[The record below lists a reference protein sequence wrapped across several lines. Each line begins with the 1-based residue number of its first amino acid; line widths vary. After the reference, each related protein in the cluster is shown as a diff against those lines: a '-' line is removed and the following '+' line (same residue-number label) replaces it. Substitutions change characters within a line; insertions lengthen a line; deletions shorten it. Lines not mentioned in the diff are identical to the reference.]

1 MSTQQD
7 IADALGVSKTTVS
20 EVLRDY
26 EGCTVSARMRARIH
40 ATAKRL
46 NYVPNPLAVGLRT
59 GRSRI
64 IGAMV
69 PYVFDHATSLVLTGL
84 IKAVDERGYTVNIQ
98 ITEGLPE
105 RERQAVQFL
114 RSQHVAGVFVLR
126 MLEWTQQDCD
136 LAVLDSAGVPLI
148 TPVTYPGWEFNVAA
162 VDSAGAGR
170 LAAGHLVAAGHE
182 RTVFLRGAAIVAGS
196 TSARLARGFM
206 DALAEAGLPA
216 GEERVFGTP
225 GTSQAY
231 SDGMPADPASVP
243 LVRVGDLYQQGHD
256 AARNVLDSE
265 TEFTAVLCDGDEM
278 AVGAIAAF
286 QKAGLKVPGDVA
298 VMGND
303 NEPFGAFSTVPLTTI
318 DPGFEQVGRRAGE
331 ILIDQ
336 IANEERRGAAVHEN
350 VEPQLVVRESC

>member
-98 ITEGLPE
+98 ITDGLPE

-126 MLEWTQQDCD
+126 MLEWTEQDCG
-136 LAVLDSAGVPLI
+136 LAVLESAGVPLL
-148 TPVTYPGWEFNVAA
+148 TPVSYPKWGFNVVA

-170 LAAGHLVAAGHE
+170 LAAEHLLAAGHK
-182 RTVFLRGAAIVAGS
+182 RMVFLRGLAIVAGS
-196 TSARLARGFM
+196 TSARLGRGFM
-206 DALAEAGLPA
+206 AALAGAGVPA
-216 GEERVFGTP
+216 GEERVFGPP
-225 GTSQAY
+225 GTSRAY

-256 AARNVLDSE
+256 AAGNALKSGVD
-265 TEFTAVLCDGDEM
+265 FTAVLCDGDEM

-286 QKAGLKVPGDVA
+286 QKAGLSVPGDVA

-336 IANEERRGAAVHEN
+336 VTNEKRRDTVVHE
-350 VEPQLVVRESC
+350 ELAPRLVIRESC